1 MADKTIGQLTPASQV
16 TPTDLFV
23 LEQSGTAKKLTG
35 QILENWL
42 VSFAD
47 GHGGIQTI
55 EKTGTSGLTDTYTI
69 TLADTA
75 TMTFTVTNGKGIQ
88 SIATYW
94 AVSSNGTTPPTN
106 WSLTRQSMTSTLR
119 YLWSHQTIT
128 YNDGSIV
135 NTTSSVVGVYGDKGD
150 TGNTGVGISTL
161 AQTAR
166 TPGVSTTYTFTM
178 TDGSTK
184 SFISYDGVGIADIAY
199 TSSSGLVDTYTI
211 TLTNGDTDTF
221 TVTNAKSITSVG
233 MVSGTHAPGTTD
245 TYRITFNDG
254 DTTDFTVYNGT
265 NGTGSVSSVDGIQA
279 VSQNVPL
286 LLTGNGAPT
295 ASTVGQLNQ
304 RYFDLTSHILYICT
318 NIDTSGSVTT
328 YSWAGT
334 GVPVDSALS
343 TMSSNPV
350 QNSVITNRFG
360 TLETSI
366 AAKLPLAGGTMN
378 GNIVMA
384 NKKITNL
391 GTPTANGDAVNK
403 SYVDSNYRTATAQ
416 DAIDAEQ
423 DAQIESI
430 SRRNL
435 LDNWYFVGGGS
446 QLGEGVYPINQK
458 EQTTYTASGITID
471 RWRSSASS
479 ISCTVNSGNVLV
491 KATAASA
498 QWYQILSNQSGLA
511 GKKVTLSALTT
522 TNVLVQTTVDIP
534 GTIPTGT
541 QTIGSGTG
549 DVNGYS
555 LYVRTISG
563 KLAAVVYAGSSF
575 SSAGI
580 SLVAVKL
587 EIGSNQTLAHLD
599 GTNWVLNGI
608 PDYGDELAK
617 CQRYLFP
624 VTTDAFFVGTTGAN
638 HTNPTFFVPTPVTM
652 AKNPTTQT
660 SITVNAQH
668 GSGYVNGVALNV
680 SSCIATT
687 DGVRITTT
695 GSTAIGTVNYAMCL
709 IQIVNKIL
717 LSAE

>member
-47 GHGGIQTI
+47 GHGGIQSI

-69 TLADTA
+69 TLSDTT
-75 TMTFTVTNGKGIQ
+75 TMTFTVTNGNGIQ

-128 YNDGSIV
+128 FNDGSIV

-161 AQTAR
+161 TQTAR

-178 TDGSTK
+178 TDGTTK
-184 SFISYDGVGIADIAY
+184 SFVSYDGVGIADIAY

-211 TLTNGDTDTF
+211 TMTNGDTDTF
-221 TVTNAKSITSVG
+221 TITNAKSITSVG

-265 NGTGSVSSVDGIQA
+265 NGTGSVSAVDGIQA
-279 VSQNVPL
+279 VNQNVPL

-318 NIDTSGSVTT
+318 AIDTSGSVTT

-343 TMSSNPV
+343 TMSQNPV
-350 QNSVITNRFG
+350 ANSAITNRFG

-416 DAIDAEQ
+416 DAIDTAQ

-435 LDNWYFVGGGS
+435 IDNWYFVGGGS
-446 QLGEGVYPINQK
+446 QLGYGTFPINQK
-458 EQTTYTASGITID
+458 GQTSYSAAGVTID
-471 RWRSSASS
+471 RWRCASAS

-522 TNVLVQTTVDIP
+522 DGLIQTTVDIP
-534 GTIPTGT
+534 STIPSGT
-541 QTIGSGTG
+541 STIGTG
-549 DVNGYS
+549 SDNINGYS
-555 LYVRTISG
+555 IYIRAISG
-563 KLAAVVYAGSSF
+563 RLAAVVYASSSF
-575 SSAGI
+575 SSSGI
-580 SLVAVKL
+580 AIVAMKL
-587 EIGSNQTLAHLD
+587 EIGGNQTLAHLE
-599 GTNWVLNGI
+599 GTSWVLNEI
-608 PDYGDELAK
+608 PDYGDELEK
-617 CQRYLFP
+617 CRRYFRVLESTLGDGNGQYF
-624 VTTDAFFVGTTGAN
+624 VAARGYSDASYINVAVEPPMMN
-638 HTNPTFFVPTPVTM
+638 NIVPSLPDGI
-652 AKNPTTQT
+652 Q
-660 SITVNAQH
+660 
-668 GSGYVNGVALNV
+668 GVA
-680 SSCIATT
+680 I
-687 DGVRITTT
+687 DGAGTSANLSGV
-695 GSTAIGTVNYAMCL
+695 STASS
-709 IQIVNKIL
+709 NKSFGIRAASNL
-717 LSAE
+717 ARTPIAVYLNKRIYLSAE